1 MIKRIITTF
10 LFIVSLNANEDLTA
24 QKQNTLYAQNLIERE
39 ENISKNFE
47 KYILTEFTLPTM
59 TNLINDNYLGSNFS
73 LENRMGVGIDFLNT
87 KTPTLKYL
95 ITKDEYNNTQD
106 YVVQLY
112 NRDLYRDYT
121 FAYFE
126 EDTTKRKIDSTKSYV
141 QVKLQSDEAKTIF
154 DLLKNNNTIQKTCNQ
169 TLVSTYCISNKK
181 SIRWYT
187 ASSKWIEYSIKDFNK
202 GNIILSDISLKAD
215 TKLEALAVGAYIFV
229 GSTKY
234 VKLINDSSN
243 NLQILEVN

>member
-47 KYILTEFTLPTM
+47 KYILTEFTLPSM
-59 TNLINDNYLGSNFS
+59 ANLINDNYLGSNFS
-73 LENRMGVGIDFLNT
+73 LENRMGVDIEFLNT

-121 FAYFE
+121 FVSFE
-126 EDTTKRKIDSTKSYV
+126 EV
-141 QVKLQSDEAKTIF
+141 
-154 DLLKNNNTIQKTCNQ
+154 
-169 TLVSTYCISNKK
+169 
-181 SIRWYT
+181 
-187 ASSKWIEYSIKDFNK
+187 
-202 GNIILSDISLKAD
+202 LSR
-215 TKLEALAVGAYIFV
+215 
-229 GSTKY
+229 
-234 VKLINDSSN
+234 
-243 NLQILEVN
+243 